1 MAALRVGAFGRERAF
16 TRLRIACVARTLRRF
31 MATLI
36 LQLDDSGAG
45 LLGRI
50 LRDHGHRL
58 RAVRLAK
65 GDPLPPDLDDVQAVV
80 VCGRISADVP
90 AAAAALIADAHA
102 AQTPVIGLGDGA
114 AVLAAAIGGE
124 RGGAPAAGWHRVK
137 LSAAGRE
144 DAVLAGVAWTSTQLV
159 CGEAGIAAAPKGAK
173 VLANFEDGS
182 VAAFVAGLRSYGFV
196 PRLELGLGEASDA
209 LRAAS
214 ASASDADL
222 ADHLPD
228 AERIARR
235 VFEAIALFVAPL
247 DRVNQGIA
255 KDLHY

>member
-1 MAALRVGAFGRERAF
+1 M
-16 TRLRIACVARTLRRF
+16 RIDTFARTLRRF

-58 RAVRLAK
+58 RTVRLAK

-80 VCGRISADVP
+80 VCGRITGEVP
-90 AAAAALIADAHA
+90 AAATTLIAEAHA
-102 AQTPVIGLGDGA
+102 AETPVIGLGDGA
-114 AVLAAAIGGE
+114 AVLATAIGGE
-124 RGGAPAAGWHRVK
+124 QGGSPAAGWHRVK
-137 LSAAGRE
+137 LSPAGRD
-144 DAVLAGVAWTSTQLV
+144 DAVLAGVAWTSSQLV
-159 CGEAGIAAAPKGAK
+159 CGSVGIAAAPKGAK

-182 VAAFVAGLRSYGFV
+182 VAGFIAGLRSYGFV
-196 PRLELGLGEASDA
+196 PRLELGLGEATSA
-209 LRAAS
+209 LRAAGG
-214 ASASDADL
+214 SASDADM
-222 ADHLPD
+222 AEHLPD

-235 VFEAIALFVAPL
+235 IFEAIALFVAPL
-247 DRVNQGIA
+247 DRLNQGIA